1 MADETQILRIVT
13 LGIAGAVLGVVILL
27 LGLLRES
34 VKSLGALVGAGWSS
48 AVGVFV
54 HTVTAAPQLDK
65 ATRTLRDLRTAPVQ
79 AKTAEAVRT

>member
-1 MADETQILRIVT
+1 MASETQIMWIVT
-13 LGIAGAVLGVVILL
+13 LGVGVAVLGVVVLL

-34 VKSLGALVGAGWSS
+34 VKSLRGLVGAVWSS

-65 ATRTLRDLRTAPVQ
+65 ASQALREMRTG
-79 AKTAEAVRT
+79 TAEAVR

>member
-1 MADETQILRIVT
+1 MANETQIMWIVT
-13 LGIAGAVLGVVILL
+13 LGVAVAVLGVVVLL

-34 VKSLGALVGAGWSS
+34 VKSLRGLVGAVWSS

-65 ATRTLRDLRTAPVQ
+65 ASQALREMRTDSV
-79 AKTAEAVRT
+79 EAVR

>member
-1 MADETQILRIVT
+1 MAHETEILWIVF
-13 LGIAGAVLGVVILL
+13 LGIGAAVLGVVVLL

-34 VKSLGALVGAGWSS
+34 VKSLQALVSDIWSS

-65 ATRTLRDLRTAPVQ
+65 AAGTLRAMR
-79 AKTAEAVRT
+79 EAS

>member
-1 MADETQILRIVT
+1 MANETQIMWIVT
-13 LGIAGAVLGVVILL
+13 LGVAVAVLGVVILL

-34 VKSLGALVGAGWSS
+34 VRSLRGLVGAVWSS

-65 ATRTLRDLRTAPVQ
+65 ASQALREMRTA
-79 AKTAEAVRT
+79 TGEAVR

>member
-1 MADETQILRIVT
+1 MADETQIMWIVA
-13 LGIAGAVLGVVILL
+13 LGVGAAVLGVVVLL

-34 VKSLGALVGAGWSS
+34 VRSLRGLVLTVWSS

-65 ATRTLRDLRTAPVQ
+65 ASHALRDLRTDLPGG
-79 AKTAEAVRT
+79 VR